1 MFDIG
6 WRSIAVGLVFLLDL
20 IVFADLVRG
29 EFSDVRA
36 KRVAIK
42 RSQAPTV
49 WDRGPTA
56 PSPKGGPH
64 MISKTQPASAD
75 PSATSTISPL
85 GQLACLDDLE
95 IAGSLS
101 E

>member
-36 KRVAIK
+36 KRVAIE

-49 WDRGPTA
+49 RDRRPTA
-56 PSPKGGPH
+56 SSLKGVR
-64 MISKTQPASAD
+64 T
-75 PSATSTISPL
+75 
-85 GQLACLDDLE
+85 
-95 IAGSLS
+95 
-101 E
+101 